1 MASIDNFSK
10 LCVHTQTTK
19 PWTIEECI
27 SHFSA
32 AGIKGISIWRHLL
45 EGKDLKS
52 IKAMLDAHQM
62 EVVSLVRGGFFPAV
76 DAEQRDL
83 ALEDNRLAIDQAATL
98 GAPLVV
104 LVCGADPRQSLEISL
119 QQIQKGIT
127 ALIPHAQNNGVKLA
141 IEPLHPMYAGD
152 KSALVSLGQAN
163 DMCEAIASPWV
174 GIAIDVYHLWWDN
187 ELKNEIIRCGKNKNI
202 LAFHVCDWRVPT
214 INTPDPAC
222 SIQNGDVSYGTGCET
237 GEFSSLYNMAIA
249 SNVFSNLQT
258 GYYWSETP
266 TGNSFFT
273 YRLSI
278 GHQGFAGTAANYA
291 WAVHDGDIGASA
303 VPLPAGNFL
312 FLSGLVGIILM
323 RGRNA

>member
-83 ALEDNRLAIDQAATL
+83 ALEDNRLAIDQAAAL

-104 LVCGADPRQSLEISL
+104 LVCERIPDNPLRDPSNRF
-119 QQIQKGIT
+119 KK
-127 ALIPHAQNNGVKLA
+127 AL
-141 IEPLHPMYAGD
+141 PL
-152 KSALVSLGQAN
+152 
-163 DMCEAIASPWV
+163 
-174 GIAIDVYHLWWDN
+174 
-187 ELKNEIIRCGKNKNI
+187 
-202 LAFHVCDWRVPT
+202 
-214 INTPDPAC
+214 
-222 SIQNGDVSYGTGCET
+222 
-237 GEFSSLYNMAIA
+237 
-249 SNVFSNLQT
+249 
-258 GYYWSETP
+258 
-266 TGNSFFT
+266 
-273 YRLSI
+273 
-278 GHQGFAGTAANYA
+278 
-291 WAVHDGDIGASA
+291 
-303 VPLPAGNFL
+303 
-312 FLSGLVGIILM
+312 
-323 RGRNA
+323 

>member
-83 ALEDNRLAIDQAATL
+83 ALEDNRLAIDQAAAL

-152 KSALVSLGQAN
+152 KSAVVSLGQAN

-214 INTPDPAC
+214 IDFLTDR
-222 SIQNGDVSYGTGCET
+222 GLMGEGCIPVRQIRMWVEEA
-237 GEFSSLYNMAIA
+237 GFDGYNEVE
-249 SNVFSNLQT
+249 VFSERLWAQDQKLYLQDIKKS
-258 GYYWSETP
+258 Y
-266 TGNSFFT
+266 
-273 YRLSI
+273 L
-278 GHQGFAGTAANYA
+278 NYT
-291 WAVHDGDIGASA
+291 
-303 VPLPAGNFL
+303 
-312 FLSGLVGIILM
+312 
-323 RGRNA
+323 

>member
-45 EGKDLKS
+45 EDKDLKS

-83 ALEDNRLAIDQAATL
+83 ALEDNRLAIDQAAAL

-104 LVCGADPRQSLEISL
+104 LVCGADPRQSLEASR

-152 KSALVSLGQAN
+152 KSAVVSLGQAN

-187 ELKNEIIRCGKNKNI
+187 ELKNEIIRCGKNKNV

-214 INTPDPAC
+214 IDFLTDR
-222 SIQNGDVSYGTGCET
+222 GLMGEGCIPVRQIRMWLEEA
-237 GEFSSLYNMAIA
+237 GFEGYNEVE
-249 SNVFSNLQT
+249 VFS
-258 GYYWSETP
+258 E
-266 TGNSFFT
+266 
-273 YRLSI
+273 RLWAQDQKLYLEDVKKSYL
-278 GHQGFAGTAANYA
+278 NYT
-291 WAVHDGDIGASA
+291 
-303 VPLPAGNFL
+303 
-312 FLSGLVGIILM
+312 
-323 RGRNA
+323 